1 MAIGSVSVP
10 TASPSSCR
18 EATDRRPEPVS
29 LGLGRSFDSLT
40 ELFRD
45 DPGMLGV
52 GGEPLVTRPSPALS
66 DLDRGTPIDEFFVPR
81 RTAPAELG
89 PAAAAAIYDIPEN
102 WAAGLQDG
110 ASPASLLPSVLQ
122 TGRACVAA
130 FDVGRPAHREP
141 PPRSTAEPQD
151 PVASPAHDEQAQ
163 SSPGRG
169 APFDPVAVFCAA
181 ADLDPKLLADGAA
194 EDIIR
199 KAG

>member
-1 MAIGSVSVP
+1 MAIGFVSVP

-18 EATDRRPEPVS
+18 EATDRRRRSRS
-29 LGLGRSFDSLT
+29 LSASGRSIDSLT

-45 DPGMLGV
+45 DPGILGV

-66 DLDRGTPIDEFFVPR
+66 DLDRGTPIDEFFVPS

-89 PAAAAAIYDIPEN
+89 PAAAAAKNAPASQAATAAIYDIPEN

-110 ASPASLLPSVLQ
+110 ASPASLLPSARQ

-163 SSPGRG
+163 S
-169 APFDPVAVFCAA
+169 
-181 ADLDPKLLADGAA
+181 
-194 EDIIR
+194 
-199 KAG
+199 